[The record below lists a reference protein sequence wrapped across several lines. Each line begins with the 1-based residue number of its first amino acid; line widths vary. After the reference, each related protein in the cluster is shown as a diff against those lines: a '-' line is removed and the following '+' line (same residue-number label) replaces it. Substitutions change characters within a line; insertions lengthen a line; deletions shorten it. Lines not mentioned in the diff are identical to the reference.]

1 MNYDIYLVGVGGQ
14 GVLTLGDL
22 IVRAAINKGI
32 AINFFPTKGMAQR
45 GGFVKAE
52 LRLGRAPVGPHIEE
66 KGAQLVI
73 AVERSEAVK
82 AIRYVQPGGDF
93 LLYGH
98 VWEPTAVMLQEA
110 DYPSLESVLDSV
122 RKSGARLTYLDPN
135 DLPQADGAPVPANVY
150 TLGAA
155 VGCTKLGDVISAD
168 EMAQVVRNRWSR
180 GVKRNL
186 AAFEAGAQAESA
198 A

>member
-22 IVRAAINKGI
+22 IMRAAANKGI
-32 AINFFPTKGMAQR
+32 AVNFLPTKGMAQR

-52 LRLGRAPVGPHIEE
+52 LQLGRAPVGPHIKE
-66 KGAQLVI
+66 KGAQLGI
-73 AVERSEAVK
+73 AMERSEALK

-93 LLYGH
+93 LLYGY

-110 DYPSLESVLDSV
+110 DYPSLGSVLDSV
-122 RKSGARLTYLDPN
+122 RKSGACLTYLDPN

-155 VGCTKLGDVISAD
+155 VGCTKLGDVISTD
-168 EMAQVVRNRWSR
+168 EMAQVVRDRWPR

-186 AAFEAGAQAESA
+186 AAFEAGVQTKSA